1 MSDQGAEEKRRKIR
15 NIRLFIILILIAIFS
30 YVGTIYQFTS
40 AS

>member
-1 MSDQGAEEKRRKIR
+1 MSDQDVEEKRRKAK

-30 YVGTIYQFTS
+30 YVGTIYQYTS